1 MQNPDVCNWVRA
13 KSRYLS
19 ERGSGP
25 LWCALRCTDVA
36 AGERIVD
43 SASWPARE
51 TQTAPVGATQ
61 VSRTMTRQAMS
72 AEAR

>member
-1 MQNPDVCNWVRA
+1 MQNPDVCYWVRVKA
-13 KSRYLS
+13 ANLS

-25 LWCALRCTDVA
+25 LWCALRCADVA

-51 TQTAPVGATQ
+51 TQTAPVGATP
-61 VSRTMTRQAMS
+61 VSRTMTRRTTS